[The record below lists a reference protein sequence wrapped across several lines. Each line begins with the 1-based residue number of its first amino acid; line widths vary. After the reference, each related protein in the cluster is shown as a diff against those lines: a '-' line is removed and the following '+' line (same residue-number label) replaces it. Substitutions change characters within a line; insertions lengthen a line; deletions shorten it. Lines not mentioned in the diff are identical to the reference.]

1 MSSIKP
7 PMNWGSSC
15 ALSTISR
22 QRAISLLISSLL
34 CSSPLV
40 AFGISHEIDQT
51 DPSVIRI
58 KPYFSP
64 FDYGK
69 TPSWALSISSIL
81 ERNNIERNGRKVI
94 LDFGSLGP
102 RIIVTDTDHPFLE
115 GFDSKL
121 GDEVLSGNVLYFDS
135 STITQAEGSIWKQAT
150 DQCFKFESSDVIFAN
165 VKNDFKGTIEAK
177 TVYIGNGGNAKDTE
191 LGGFELRGTRY
202 IFDRPGNLVI
212 NFNDEYELM
221 ESSKGGKLSSG
232 RYKICDFDRD
242 LCTDYKFFET
252 RPGLRI
258 IGTGVTR
265 VTAQHD
271 FSGPTIVLNGTLQ
284 FEDGGHVYTKETFS
298 TTSPYR
304 ILKPS
309 IYTGQE
315 NVGTVSY
322 KISEGQT
329 YRPEV
334 SVFGYGDVKKQGK
347 GQVTFDNSDINVASL
362 EPYWVKLYIT
372 KETIDLLNESLDR
385 NFATY
390 YDPRFYP
397 GTHTPITDE
406 SLASKAEE
414 VYEYWAEYKT
424 PGQHNYYGK
433 TLIEG
438 GTLLLEKNNILV
450 NTAEVQVH
458 SLDQTEF
465 AKFHL
470 KGLVNDNADVVL
482 GKEADP
488 NSSNSFIVDGTSF
501 NGFRIKQGSQSQDNI
516 FTTVELTNLGTLYFN
531 RSGEVFTGFDTNEAN
546 GEDRIEIGE
555 KGAILLTNG
564 DAVVTQASTAALS
577 DRSDLKDYGSLIKAG
592 TGTFVINARNR
603 YQGKLKIQEGVLQL
617 GTNGSSQDQVLGGK
631 GDVEIQSETATL
643 RINLSDRY
651 VLLGDSS
658 ENRILVGKGNLEQVG
673 SGTTVVDK
681 DHSYEGWTVISGG
694 TLEVMHT
701 GELGHSDKPII
712 TGREAKNGVLAF
724 NEADTQ
730 TRTWS
735 RSITGTGSVEK
746 IGAGTLELTNN
757 ANDFTGGVTVKSGTL
772 RVASTAPLGTH
783 DTVTIGSTSSEATL
797 EVANSTHQSL
807 DRHLKGN
814 GTLLKTQPGT
824 LELSPAYK
832 YEHKGATSVREG
844 ELVLLTGSHVPNS
857 NVEVTEGSLRV
868 QDGVHNVGGISLE
881 TGSTTVIHATNLET
895 YGQLTSK
902 TDGKLGGKLFV
913 DVSEWATEDDF
924 QGPKLANVI
933 KSETSLTGSKFL
945 SYEDNSALFNFVP
958 EYHYGDQDGQ
968 VMHLVVR
975 ATKTPLTDPQSCGK
989 NVGVLECIVRTHGH
1003 DKAVPEARVLD
1014 KEFETHPDSLI
1025 SQQFYTL
1032 EDDDKAD
1039 AAAVAALPLMTGSLN
1054 SVMQNRVERLSSY
1067 GYDAQIGHAK
1077 TQDNGSNLWVNIDQ
1091 NYSRQNA
1098 DHGATGWTD
1107 NTTELVLGRD
1117 VPVLDGEV
1125 RLGFMAGYA
1134 TGEVKS
1140 KGTSADHRADVE
1152 IFQLGLYGKH
1162 HMDTVDLA
1170 FRAGYAFAKIDGERR
1185 LNWVNKTAK
1194 SDTHADILYAGVK
1207 VSKPM
1212 AWVSPF
1218 ASLDTHWVR
1227 SSGYQEQGAG
1237 VLDLD
1242 VLKQT
1247 RQSAVLMGGVDFQKS
1262 LNEGRFNVAATA
1274 GLGVELLDTHNEIDA
1289 AFRGLPGQ
1297 YFTTES
1303 ADRGR
1308 LSGKLAFKVNYQVT
1322 ENTSL
1327 SAGYQLD
1334 WREGFQSQ
1342 TGNVKMEIAF

>member
-7 PMNWGSSC
+7 SMNWGSSF

-34 CSSPLV
+34 CSSPIV
-40 AFGISHEIDQT
+40 AFGVSPQIDQS
-51 DPSVIRI
+51 DPNAI
-58 KPYFSP
+58 KINFYFSWDDRVSSDT
-64 FDYGK
+64 F
-69 TPSWALSISSIL
+69 SISSIL
-81 ERNNIERNGRKVI
+81 GKNNIDRNGRRVI
-94 LDFGSLGP
+94 LNLSGTTSVYRP
-102 RIIVTDTDHPFLE
+102 IYITDADHPFLE

-121 GDEVLSGNVLYFDS
+121 GDEVNFRDELNFSGTL
-135 STITQAEGSIWKQAT
+135 IQAEGFSWKKSA
-150 DQCFKFESSDVIFAN
+150 DQELTFGVVKFAN
-165 VKNDFKGTIEAK
+165 VKNDFKGKIKANTM
-177 TVYIGNGGNAKDTE
+177 YIGNGGNAKDTE
-191 LGGFELRGTRY
+191 LGGFTLVRHSY
-202 IFDRPGNLVI
+202 ANRPGYLMI
-212 NFNDEYELM
+212 NFNNESEYELM
-221 ESSKGGKLSSG
+221 ESSKGGRLNSG
-232 RYKICDFDRD
+232 RYYQFD
-242 LCTDYKFFET
+242 LGPFMTDDWEEFET
-252 RPGLRI
+252 RPGLHI

-265 VTAQHD
+265 VTAQHY
-271 FSGPTIVLNGTLQ
+271 FQGPTIVHNGTLQ
-284 FEDGGHVYTKETFS
+284 FEDNGHIYTP
-298 TTSPYR
+298 PYYANSVEYN
-304 ILKPS
+304 LQNPS
-309 IYTGQE
+309 IYTGKE

-322 KISEGQT
+322 KISEGQK
-329 YRPEV
+329 YQPEV
-334 SVFGYGDVKKQGK
+334 SVYGYGDVKKQGK
-347 GQVTFDNSDINVASL
+347 GQVTFDNSDVKMTSL
-362 EPYWVKLYIT
+362 EPHWVKLYFT
-372 KETIDLLNESLDR
+372 NEMADWLDDYDPIS
-385 NFATY
+385 NF
-390 YDPRFYP
+390 DPRFYP
-397 GTHTPITDE
+397 GSRTPITDE
-406 SLASKAEE
+406 SWASKAEG

-482 GKEADP
+482 GKGADP

-501 NGFRIKQGSQSQDNI
+501 NGFRIKQGSQSQDHI
-516 FTTVELTNLGTLYFN
+516 FTTVELTNFGTLNFN
-531 RSGEVFTGFDTNEAN
+531 SSGEVFTGFDTNEAN
-546 GEDRIEIGE
+546 GEDRIEIGD
-555 KGAILLTNG
+555 KGAILQTNG

-824 LELSPAYK
+824 LELSPVYK

-902 TDGKLGGKLFV
+902 ADGKLGGKLFV

-924 QGPKLANVI
+924 KGPKLANVI

-975 ATKTPLTDPQSCGK
+975 AEKTPLIDPQSCGK

-1077 TQDNGSNLWVNIDQ
+1077 TQDDGSNLWVNVDQ

-1107 NTTELVLGRD
+1107 NTTELALGRD

-1125 RLGFMAGYA
+1125 RLGFMASYA

-1262 LNEGRFNVAATA
+1262 LKEGRFNVAATA